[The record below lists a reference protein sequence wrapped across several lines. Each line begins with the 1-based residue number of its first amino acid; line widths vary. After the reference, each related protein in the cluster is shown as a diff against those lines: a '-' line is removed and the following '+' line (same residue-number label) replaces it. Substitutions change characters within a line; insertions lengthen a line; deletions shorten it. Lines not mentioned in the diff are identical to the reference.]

1 MFCLLTLSYIYP
13 FRVQNEKGDF
23 DNYRYL
29 FAQLEYYPK
38 TTIILEDNRQVQ
50 AMNASSASSSLPSIS
65 M

>member
-1 MFCLLTLSYIYP
+1 MFIITLSYIYP
-13 FRVQNEKGDF
+13 IRVQNEKGDF

-50 AMNASSASSSLPSIS
+50 AMNASSSLPSIS